1 MKKISL
7 KETSEIA
14 QEYRQLLKMVT
25 GVAKMEV
32 VLLLVLMD
40 SVTGF
45 DHLIKYK
52 SYIVLQSVYDSL

>member
-45 DHLIKYK
+45 DHLI
-52 SYIVLQSVYDSL
+52 